1 MQDNPSNTNFL
12 VPEILS
18 NLAILAEETVR
29 QFINRKITSTGIF
42 SKNKSFKR
50 ILDVDV
56 TVIIEN
62 ANNLGFDLDIQVT
75 LNLPPFVTLNE
86 NELAEEAANYA
97 LKEVEM
103 KFIELKKSIKP
114 YSRIKSNK

>member
-18 NLAILAEETVR
+18 DLAILAEKAVR
-29 QFINRKITSTGIF
+29 QFISKKIA
-42 SKNKSFKR
+42 SKRIISGNKSFDK

-56 TVIIEN
+56 TVKIEN
-62 ANNLGFDLDIQVT
+62 ANNHGFDLDIQVT

-103 KFIELKKSIKP
+103 KFNELKKSKKP
-114 YSRIKSNK
+114 Y